1 MCFFCLFIDVF
12 LGMVNLRILVNFF
25 NINDD
30 FLIDV
35 LVGSG
40 IYGMLELVFM
50 LMLMELEKDLSYG
63 ESLVE

>member
-1 MCFFCLFIDVF
+1 
-12 LGMVNLRILVNFF
+12 MVNLRILVNFF

-63 ESLVE
+63 ESLVEQMNG

>member
-1 MCFFCLFIDVF
+1 
-12 LGMVNLRILVNFF
+12 MVNLRILVNFF

-35 LVGSG
+35 LAGSG

-63 ESLVE
+63 ESLVEQMNG